1 MAPFENKI
9 SFITLKG
16 DALLELFGQIA
27 QTGGEGMSRSVRMV
41 ITNDGKLE
49 SATINGQPIDPEKD
63 YRVTT
68 IDYLLGGTDKME
80 AFKKGTNINAPK
92 DASNNTRFIIMNYFR
107 EMDKQGKVVD
117 SEIEGRIVVK

>member
-1 MAPFENKI
+1 VSTKDGQ
-9 SFITLKG
+9 LK
-16 DALLELFGQIA
+16 
-27 QTGGEGMSRSVRMV
+27 R
-41 ITNDGKLE
+41 
-49 SATINGQPIDPEKD
+49 ATINGQPIDPQKE

-92 DASNNTRFIIMNYFR
+92 EVSNNTRFIIMNYFR

-117 SEIEGRIVVK
+117 SEIEGRVVVM